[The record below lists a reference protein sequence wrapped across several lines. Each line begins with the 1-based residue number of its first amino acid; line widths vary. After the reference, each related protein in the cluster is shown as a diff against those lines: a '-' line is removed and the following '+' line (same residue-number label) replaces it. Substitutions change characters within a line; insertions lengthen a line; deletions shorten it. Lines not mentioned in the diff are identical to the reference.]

1 MASKKIA
8 NKVELGYPVNK
19 PWFEYDAATGLYK
32 RFQYGKAHIDDQ
44 NNEQLSCS
52 NIIIQY
58 VNATLYPDN
67 KSLDMT
73 LTGSGK
79 GWYITNGKAEKITW
93 NKSDKLGRTTYLDK
107 AGNEIVLNDGKTW
120 ICMVQN
126 EYSDNVK
133 ISK

>member
-1 MASKKIA
+1 MEKHTLMIRIM
-8 NKVELGYPVNK
+8 N
-19 PWFEYDAATGLYK
+19 
-32 RFQYGKAHIDDQ
+32 
-44 NNEQLSCS
+44 SCLVLIS
-52 NIIIQY
+52 IIQY
-58 VNATLYPDN
+58 VNATLYPDS

-107 AGNEIVLNDGKTW
+107 SGNEIVLNDGKTW